1 MHELDSNEIA
11 ILALLAAGPLSFFPP
26 QTYVI
31 ARRLAR
37 RGLVAFSEGQW
48 RPTAQGLDLARRSLH

>member
-1 MHELDSNEIA
+1 MHELDSNEAA
-11 ILALLAAGPLSFFPP
+11 ILALLAVRPISYFPP
-26 QTYVI
+26 QPYLI

-48 RPTAQGLDLARRSLH
+48 HPTALGLDLARQSLH

>member
-1 MHELDSNEIA
+1 MHELDSNEAA
-11 ILALLAAGPLSFFPP
+11 ILALLAVKPISYFPP
-26 QTYVI
+26 QPYVI

-48 RPTAQGLDLARRSLH
+48 HPTAQGLDLARQSLH

>member
-1 MHELDSNEIA
+1 MHELDNDEMA
-11 ILALLAAGPLSFFPP
+11 ILALLVVRPLSYFPP
-26 QTYVI
+26 QPYVI

-48 RPTAQGLDLARRSLH
+48 HPTAQGLDLARRSLH

>member
-1 MHELDSNEIA
+1 MHELDSNEVA
-11 ILALLAAGPLSFFPP
+11 ILALLAVRPISYLPP
-26 QTYVI
+26 QPYVI

-48 RPTAQGLDLARRSLH
+48 HPTAQGLDLARQSLH

>member
-1 MHELDSNEIA
+1 MHELDSNEVA
-11 ILALLAAGPLSFFPP
+11 ILALLAVGPISYFPP
-26 QTYVI
+26 QPYLI

-48 RPTAQGLDLARRSLH
+48 HPTAQGLDLARQSLH